1 MIVGGS
7 AAPQAMIEGFEKRHG
22 LHVTTPGA

>member
-7 AAPQAMIEGFEKRHG
+7 AAPRAMIEGFENATASKSR
-22 LHVTTPGA
+22 TPGG